1 MKKFKIAGYKF
12 YKNYEDYEDKEIKD
26 LKEEISDIY
35 KKISEETER
44 DKKVSSEFIDKVFPA
59 EKAGKMKEE
68 LYYRMFNS
76 NLRKLLK
83 AGKLVWDQEAL
94 LMFVKCFSEFLL
106 DYLQIEL
113 PAIKAGKKINPV
125 LKENFKLGVKAYNKV
140 IDEIEFKKIDN
151 KNLKNFINNLYLI
164 LWSLWREIEDEDI
177 DADEEGSKDLVNV
190 IKSGIE
196 ELLILRRNK
205 K

>member
-83 AGKLVWDQEAL
+83 ILELEKLDLSQQTLAIFARDCCVFLIDYIKDL
-94 LMFVKCFSEFLL
+94 SE
-106 DYLQIEL
+106 
-113 PAIKAGKKINPV
+113 IKAGNSINPV
-125 LKENFKLGVKAYNKV
+125 LKENLKLNLELLRKITTNKHY
-140 IDEIEFKKIDN
+140 
-151 KNLKNFINNLYLI
+151 KNLIKILNNLFFINDCLYKEL
-164 LWSLWREIEDEDI
+164 
-177 DADEEGSKDLVNV
+177 EEGIFFQESDINLIDLINNH
-190 IKSGIE
+190 IK
-196 ELLILRRNK
+196 ELERDAK
-205 K
+205 